1 MSPLPLMAKS
11 YWIGMISEKRYPH
24 KDTKGAWLAGFKHFE
39 VLHETAQLM
48 AKRRRKPCSAT

>member
-1 MSPLPLMAKS
+1 
-11 YWIGMISEKRYPH
+11 MISEKRYPH